1 MPYQAPTNPPQLPD
15 LNANFMD
22 EQYYQKNPD
31 GKYWFEFLNS
41 NHMTQKGEAWAKM
54 ISASMADYF
63 TIVKAQGHTP
73 ENHEGFMNYLTTAS
87 LFLTLHEFNIILPA
101 NAIPQPT

>member
-22 EQYYQKNPD
+22 EQYYQKDPD

-41 NHMTQKGEAWAKM
+41 LNV
-54 ISASMADYF
+54 F
-63 TIVKAQGHTP
+63 LLTIPNKVRVLLQ
-73 ENHEGFMNYLTTAS
+73 FFS
-87 LFLTLHEFNIILPA
+87 FLILRL
-101 NAIPQPT
+101 